1 MNGKKVACV
10 VLMMFV
16 GMVAYFG
23 QIMHQKA
30 LTKMSEAEAAK
41 NEVVTAEGDIQ
52 VAEINVGKT
61 KSAAADVI
69 NFLEAWRPH
78 AEKFQTQLEVESAI
92 QSSLRG
98 TGLLIMS
105 QKFESKEDKGNP
117 VVPRVVRA
125 ALVIE
130 DEYAKVLNW
139 VGELE
144 RRFPLTRMMSCDITG
159 GETGRLVHAE
169 VSFEIPIVNLD
180 ADLTK
185 DDPKAKAKKKTA

>member
-10 VLMMFV
+10 VLMLFV

-23 QIMHQKA
+23 QIMHQKTLA
-30 LTKMSEAEAAK
+30 KMSEAEAAK

-69 NFLEAWRPH
+69 SFLEAWRPH

-105 QKFESKEDKGNP
+105 QKFESKEDKNNP

-169 VSFEIPIVNLD
+169 VAFEIPIVNLD

-185 DDPKAKAKKKTA
+185 EDPKAKAKKKAA